1 MTDPIQPKYSRI
13 LLKISGE
20 FLKGDQPFGI
30 NPEIVKWL
38 ALEVQQVTQLGV
50 RLGIVIGGGNIF
62 RGAQALNIPR
72 AAGDYIG
79 MVATMIN
86 ALTLQAALEDIGL
99 VTRVMSAIEMREV
112 AEPYIRRRAL
122 RHMDRRRVIIFGC
135 GTGNPYFTTD
145 TAAALRANEIEA
157 QVLMKATQVDGVY
170 SADPRK
176 DKSAVKLDRV
186 SYQEIISKNLGI
198 MDTSAISLCRDNN
211 LPILVFDLKKPGNI
225 LKAVMGE
232 KVGTLVD
239 TSGGNSLQ

>member
-1 MTDPIQPKYSRI
+1 
-13 LLKISGE
+13 
-20 FLKGDQPFGI
+20 
-30 NPEIVKWL
+30 KWL
-38 ALEVQQVTQLGV
+38 AREIEQVSLLGV

-79 MVATMIN
+79 MIATMVN

-99 VTRVMSAIEMREV
+99 VTRVMSAIEMNEV

-122 RHMDRRRVIIFGC
+122 RHMDRRRIIIFGC

-170 SADPRK
+170 SADPQK
-176 DKSAVKLDRV
+176 D
-186 SYQEIISKNLGI
+186 
-198 MDTSAISLCRDNN
+198 
-211 LPILVFDLKKPGNI
+211 
-225 LKAVMGE
+225 
-232 KVGTLVD
+232 
-239 TSGGNSLQ
+239 